1 MHWLHLAIAIVAE
14 VIATSALK
22 AAAGFT
28 RPLPSL
34 VVVAGYGLAF
44 AAGQVGKDTASDQGR
59 GDGDGHQGLAD
70 TSRAGK
76 NHGMRDAVFVDEA
89 GELFFQT
96 AVADN
101 RIKQRPVHESSPLR
115 Q

>member
-44 AAGQVGKDTASDQGR
+44 YFLSLTLRVIPMGVAYAVWSAVGIALVSLGKDWLAR
-59 GDGDGHQGLAD
+59 GK
-70 TSRAGK
+70 R
-76 NHGMRDAVFVDEA
+76 
-89 GELFFQT
+89 FFRW
-96 AVADN
+96 V
-101 RIKQRPVHESSPLR
+101 RIRNQATWRQFHPSP
-115 Q
+115 